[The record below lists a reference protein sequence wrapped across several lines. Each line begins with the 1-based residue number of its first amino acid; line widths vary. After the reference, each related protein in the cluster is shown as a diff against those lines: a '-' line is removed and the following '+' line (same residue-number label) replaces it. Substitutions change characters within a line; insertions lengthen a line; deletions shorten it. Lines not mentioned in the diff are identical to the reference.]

1 MLAPLSRSDVRYF
14 TSAAIPRTSSATTSK
29 PQRRRCHVGEF
40 YLSIE
45 SVCRRPSGTKATP
58 YAGAHRSFGFVPISA
73 KVSADIGPIRARRQ
87 GSLYAPPQYDRRT
100 MKASRGIRRRSITAI
115 RRHALPVLF
124 GRRGPRTIAGLPQGT
139 FLNARWSEDQSAAKP
154 CQPARVHAGSSG
166 SSPIFCL
173 APSRCRSAS
182 PMRRSP
188 GRPISATFSSGFWHF
203 AGSTRQCRPSPSR
216 AGLIRATAGSFVGLA
231 FGAGSPRRFRH
242 AAYGETDRPVDPR
255 YFIAAGA

>member
-1 MLAPLSRSDVRYF
+1 M
-14 TSAAIPRTSSATTSK
+14 
-29 PQRRRCHVGEF
+29 
-40 YLSIE
+40 
-45 SVCRRPSGTKATP
+45 
-58 YAGAHRSFGFVPISA
+58 
-73 KVSADIGPIRARRQ
+73 
-87 GSLYAPPQYDRRT
+87 
-100 MKASRGIRRRSITAI
+100 
-115 RRHALPVLF
+115 
-124 GRRGPRTIAGLPQGT
+124 
-139 FLNARWSEDQSAAKP
+139 NARWSEDQSAAKP

-188 GRPISATFSSGFWHF
+188 GMPISAAFSSGFWHF

-242 AAYGETDRPVDPR
+242 AAYGETDRPARPALFHSRRRIGSRHRAQRSMKVLPGPITCAKDKLIGEKLGPCAEPVHSDPWCGMTWLWTSTRPSGSGFLEMPCTYRICLWSIILVDR
-255 YFIAAGA
+255 L